1 MKWMR
6 QFMNEQTDFEEPKW
20 RAKIWDL
27 DKDKQKNSTT
37 EIQNKKWLYKYTR
50 RGGLYENT
58 VQLSADVNTV
68 LNTRIALR
76 HPKSLERPRDCRRFS
91 SSAPSDN
98 HIWRHVI
105 ADVPVAVF
113 CSYKPE
119 IYMVINV
126 TLQLI
131 GLLT

>member
-1 MKWMR
+1 MR
-6 QFMNEQTDFEEPKW
+6 QFMNEQNDFEEPKW
-20 RAKIWDL
+20 RVKIWDL

-37 EIQNKKWLYKYTR
+37 EIQNKKWLYTYKG

-76 HPKSLERPRDCRRFS
+76 RPKSLERPRDCRRFS
-91 SSAPSDN
+91 RSSPSDN

-105 ADVPVAVF
+105 ADVPVAVLY
-113 CSYKPE
+113 SYKPE